1 MSARGDLRSG
11 DHAAHFDV
19 AASTGTVALVL
30 DDASWKAVAEFVVGP
45 SGPEICSVTVRAVG
59 ARDLLDLDAEP
70 VLASTKLTARVL
82 RSVPIGELS
91 RLAAV
96 AYGSADADRPS
107 GVDTGR
113 ARMVAD
119 RLARD
124 LASTTRAPVS
134 EEEVRRQ
141 ALGLLDGIP
150 DPFERTGR
158 RGTAHINYA
167 RWAACFVALSRV
179 SDRPAQEMAEYL
191 GVPATRVHDAL
202 RRARQRD
209 LYVTAGPGRAGGE
222 LTEYG
227 RQSLAEAE
235 DVEWQP

>member
-1 MSARGDLRSG
+1 MRS
-11 DHAAHFDV
+11 DDQATHFDG
-19 AASTGTVALVL
+19 ASSTGMVALVL

-45 SGPEICSVTVRAVG
+45 SGPEICSVSVRAVG
-59 ARDLLDLDAEP
+59 GRDLLDLDDEP

-96 AYGSADADRPS
+96 AYGHAASERPS
-107 GVDTGR
+107 GVDTGKARQEADRR
-113 ARMVAD
+113 ARQ
-119 RLARD
+119 LARVG
-124 LASTTRAPVS
+124 RPS
-134 EEEVRRQ
+134 EPEDEVRRR

-158 RGTAHINYA
+158 RGTAHVTYA

-235 DVEWQP
+235 DIEWQP